1 MKLKN
6 MMLSDTSLLPF
17 RIISLEKATFKLRF
31 KEQNMSELGKDSFGE
46 GIAIQGPGLAKQ
58 YSIQEIEI
66 RSI

>member
-1 MKLKN
+1 

-17 RIISLEKATFKLRF
+17 RIISPEKATFKLRF
-31 KEQNMSELGKDSFGE
+31 KEQNISELSKDSFRE
-46 GIAIQGPGLAKQ
+46 GTVIQGPGLAKP